1 MKDRWIDNKSY
12 DLYKKMLEIVR
23 IPVEYF
29 GEGEKTY
36 QQIQNEKLW
45 AKLRRK

>member
-1 MKDRWIDNKSY
+1 MKNNWISKEYFDC
-12 DLYKKMLEIVR
+12 YKKMLEITR
-23 IPVEYF
+23 MPKEYF
-29 GEGEKTY
+29 GEGEKTD